1 MGDLDALLRPRSIA
15 VIGASRRRD
24 SIGGAILRNLIDQGF
39 QGPVYPINP
48 NAPFVQSIPAYP
60 SVASVPGEVDLA
72 IIVIPADQV
81 MEAARSCGEKGVRAL
96 IVISAGFKETGEEGQ
111 KREHA
116 LVEVARRYG
125 MRLVGPNCLGIV
137 NTDPNVSMNA
147 TFAPVSPPAGRVAF
161 SSQSGALGLA
171 ILDYAHRLNLGISQ
185 FVSVGNN
192 AAVPASWR
200 PTLAN
205 RPASRSRS
213 WSRRR

>member
-60 SVASVPGEVDLA
+60 SVASVPGEVELA

-116 LVEVARRYG
+116 LVERTVLLVAGCKRREG
-125 MRLVGPNCLGIV
+125 QRTRDRRLELRLR
-137 NTDPNVSMNA
+137 D
-147 TFAPVSPPAGRVAF
+147 
-161 SSQSGALGLA
+161 ALGE
-171 ILDYAHRLNLGISQ
+171 
-185 FVSVGNN
+185 
-192 AAVPASWR
+192 
-200 PTLAN
+200 
-205 RPASRSRS
+205 
-213 WSRRR
+213 